1 VSRPFE
7 ILVAGAGI
15 TGLCVALILARCR
28 HAEQLRLIL
37 ADSGERPIFNGTG
50 ALDLRVS
57 AISAGS
63 AALLDKHGA
72 WRHVGVERHAP
83 FDHMRVWD
91 AASDPEGAASLR
103 FDADEFALP
112 HLGYIVENRLLQH
125 ALLEALRAFDVEI
138 RFEASI
144 LAADFSGPRPRV
156 SFEGSATETVDLVI
170 AADGRASPLRQ
181 QAGLAVREHPYRQ
194 DALVAH
200 FRTDRPH
207 RDTAWQRFLPTGP
220 LGLLPLAD
228 GRVSA
233 IWSTSAGD
241 AAAAMAMS
249 DAELGRKMTD
259 ASDGVLGTLMPD
271 SERARFPLVARL
283 ARDYVRPGLAL
294 MGDAAHTVHPLAGQG
309 ANLGIADAEVL
320 ARVLDDALARREY
333 PADRPVLRRYE
344 RARKGHNAVM
354 MHFLTGLNRL
364 FASDSALLG
373 ELRRSGMA
381 IFNRSGPLRTG
392 MVAVALGGIAGK

>member
-1 VSRPFE
+1 
-7 ILVAGAGI
+7 
-15 TGLCVALILARCR
+15 
-28 HAEQLRLIL
+28 
-37 ADSGERPIFNGTG
+37 
-50 ALDLRVS
+50 
-57 AISAGS
+57 
-63 AALLDKHGA
+63 
-72 WRHVGVERHAP
+72 
-83 FDHMRVWD
+83 
-91 AASDPEGAASLR
+91 
-103 FDADEFALP
+103 
-112 HLGYIVENRLLQH
+112 
-125 ALLEALRAFDVEI
+125 
-138 RFEASI
+138 
-144 LAADFSGPRPRV
+144 
-156 SFEGSATETVDLVI
+156 
-170 AADGRASPLRQ
+170 
-181 QAGLAVREHPYRQ
+181 
-194 DALVAH
+194 
-200 FRTDRPH
+200 
-207 RDTAWQRFLPTGP
+207 
-220 LGLLPLAD
+220 
-228 GRVSA
+228 
-233 IWSTSAGD
+233 
-241 AAAAMAMS
+241 MAMS

>member
-1 VSRPFE
+1 VNRRFE

-15 TGLCVALILARCR
+15 SGLCVALILARCR

-37 ADSGERPIFNGTG
+37 ADSGERPIFDGAD

-63 AALLDKHGA
+63 AALLATHGA
-72 WRHVGVERHAP
+72 WRHVSGERHAH

-91 AASDPEGAASLR
+91 AASDAEGAARLS
-103 FDADEFALP
+103 FDADEFAVP
-112 HLGYIVENRLLQH
+112 HLGYIVENRLLSH
-125 ALLEALRAFDVEI
+125 ALLEALKAFDVEI
-138 RFEASI
+138 RFEAGI
-144 LAADFSGPRPRV
+144 LAVDFSGHRPRV
-156 SFEGSATETVDLVI
+156 SFEAGATETVDLVI

-181 QAGLAVREHPYRQ
+181 QAGLAVREHAYGQ
-194 DALVAH
+194 DAFVAH
-200 FRTDRPH
+200 FRTARPH

-228 GRVSA
+228 GRISA
-233 IWSTSAGD
+233 IWSVPADD
-241 AAAAMAMS
+241 AAAAMDLS
-249 DAELGRKMTD
+249 DAELGRAMTD
-259 ASDGVLGTLMPD
+259 ASDAVLGELVPD

-309 ANLGIADAEVL
+309 ANLGIADADVL
-320 ARVLDDALARREY
+320 ARVVDDALARREY

-344 RARKGHNAVM
+344 RARKGQNAVM

-364 FASDSALLG
+364 FASDSAVLG

-381 IFNRSGPLRTG
+381 IFNRSGPLRNG